1 MNKMKMIF
9 EMEIIVFNN
18 DYVKNV
24 FFIVKLKY
32 FLNI

>member
-1 MNKMKMIF
+1 MNRMKMIF